1 MRYKSL
7 GKTGIDVSVISF
19 GGAPLGNEFGGIDLA
34 EGERAVHLAIER
46 GITLFDTSPYYGRTL
61 SETRLGEALQG
72 RRNQVI
78 LSSKCGRYDFASFD
92 FSEARVKSSVDESLR
107 RLGTDHLDLLI
118 AHDIEFADREQIVHE
133 TVPAMRDLQQA
144 GKIRAVGISGLPL
157 KILANVATRAQV
169 DFVLSYCRYNP
180 LIQDMDTYLTPVL
193 EKQGIG
199 LLNAA
204 PVHLR
209 LLTKEGALTKHP
221 ASESVKQAG
230 AAIVQACI
238 RHNADP
244 AIVALQ
250 FCLRHPYA
258 ASTCIGMSSQREVE
272 QNLTALDS
280 EIAPDLLAEIARIA
294 EPVKSTTWPSGRPE
308 NQDA

>member
-78 LSSKCGRYDFASFD
+78 LSSKCGRYDVASFD

-118 AHDIEFADREQIVHE
+118 AHDIEFGDREQIVHE
-133 TVPAMRDLQQA
+133 TVPAMRDLQRA

-157 KILANVATRAQV
+157 KMLADVATRAQV

-180 LIQDMDTYLTPVL
+180 LIQDMDTYLTPAL
-193 EKQGIG
+193 EKRGIG

-221 ASESVKQAG
+221 APESVKQAG
-230 AAIVQACI
+230 AAIVQACL

-250 FCLRHPYA
+250 FCLRHPYT

-294 EPVKSTTWPSGRPE
+294 EPVKNTTWPSGRPE

>member
-1 MRYKSL
+1 MRYRAL
-7 GKTGIDVSVISF
+7 GKTGVNLSVIGF
-19 GGAPLGNEFGGIDLA
+19 GGAPLGNEFGDVEVA

-46 GITLFDTSPYYGRTL
+46 GITFFDTSPYYGRTL
-61 SETRLGEALQG
+61 SETRVGKALLGK
-72 RRNQVI
+72 RDQVV
-78 LSSKCGRYDFASFD
+78 LSSKCGRYDTATFD
-92 FSEARVKSSVDESLR
+92 FSAARVKTSVDESLQ
-107 RLGTDHLDLLI
+107 RLQTDHLDLLI
-118 AHDIEFADREQIVHE
+118 AHDIEFGDREQIVHE
-133 TVPAMRDLQQA
+133 TVPAMRELQRA

-157 KILANVATRAQV
+157 KLLADVATRADV

-180 LIQDMDTYLTPVL
+180 LIQDMDVHLTPAL
-193 EKQGIG
+193 QKQGIG

-209 LLTKEGALTKHP
+209 LLTKEGALPKHP
-221 ASESVKQAG
+221 APEAVKKVG
-230 AAIVQACI
+230 VAIVQACL
-238 RHNADP
+238 RHGADP
-244 AIVALQ
+244 AVVALQ

-258 ASTCIGMSSQREVE
+258 ASTCVGMSNGREVE

-294 EPVKSTTWPSGRPE
+294 EPVKTTTWPSGRPE

>member
-1 MRYKSL
+1 MRYRPL
-7 GKTGIDVSVISF
+7 GKTGLNLSVIGF

-34 EGERAVHLAIER
+34 EGARTVHLAIER
-46 GITLFDTSPYYGRTL
+46 GFNFFDTSPYYGRTL
-61 SETRLGEALQG
+61 SETRLGEALAG
-72 RRNQVI
+72 KREQVL
-78 LSSKCGRYDFASFD
+78 LSSKCGRYDTAAFD
-92 FSEARVKSSVDESLR
+92 FSATRVKTSVDESLR
-107 RLGTDHLDLLI
+107 RLQTDYLDLLI
-118 AHDIEFADREQIVHE
+118 AHDIEFGDREQIVHE
-133 TVPAMRDLQQA
+133 TVPAMRELQRA

-157 KILANVATRAQV
+157 KVLADVATRGGV

-180 LIQDMDTYLTPVL
+180 LIQDMDAYLTPVL

-209 LLTKEGALTKHP
+209 LLTKEGALPTHP
-221 ASESVKQAG
+221 APASVKKAG
-230 AAIVQACI
+230 AEIVAACL
-238 RHNADP
+238 RHGVDP
-244 AIVALQ
+244 ASVALQ

-258 ASTCIGMSSQREVE
+258 ASTCVGMSNTREVE

-280 EIAPDLLAEIARIA
+280 EIPAELLAEITRIA
-294 EPVKSTTWPSGRPE
+294 EPVKTTTWPSGRPE

>member
-61 SETRLGEALQG
+61 AEARLGEALQG

-78 LSSKCGRYDFASFD
+78 LSSKCGRYDVASFD

-118 AHDIEFADREQIVHE
+118 AHDIEFGDREQIVHE
-133 TVPAMRDLQQA
+133 TVPTMRNLQQA

-157 KILANVATRAQV
+157 KILADVATRARV

-199 LLNAA
+199 LLNEA

-221 ASESVKQAG
+221 APESVKQAG

-272 QNLTALDS
+272 QNLTALGS

-294 EPVKSTTWPSGRPE
+294 EPVKNTTWPSGRPE

>member
-7 GKTGIDVSVISF
+7 GQTGINLSVISF

-34 EGERAVHLAIER
+34 EAQRAVHLAIDR
-46 GITLFDTSPYYGRTL
+46 GLTFFDTSPYYGRTL
-61 SETRLGEALQG
+61 SESRLGEALQG
-72 RRNQVI
+72 RRHEII
-78 LSSKCGRYDFASFD
+78 LSSKCGRYDLASFD
-92 FSEARVKSSVDESLR
+92 FSAARIKSSVDESLT
-107 RLGTDHLDLLI
+107 RLKTDHLDLLI

-133 TVPAMRDLQQA
+133 TVPAMRELQQA

-157 KILANVATRAQV
+157 KILADVATRARV

-180 LIQDMDTYLTPVL
+180 LIQDMDTHLTPIL
-193 EKQGIG
+193 QKQGIG
-199 LLNAA
+199 LINAA

-209 LLTKEGALTKHP
+209 LLTKEGATAKHP
-221 ASESVKQAG
+221 APENVKQAG
-230 AAIVQACI
+230 AAIVQACLK
-238 RHNADP
+238 HGADP

-258 ASTCIGMSSQREVE
+258 SSTCVGMSNQREVE
-272 QNLTALDS
+272 QNLNALDF
-280 EIAPDLLAEIARIA
+280 EIPPDLLAEIASIA
-294 EPVKSTTWPSGRPE
+294 EPVKNTTWPSGRPE

>member
-61 SETRLGEALQG
+61 SETRLGEALRG

-78 LSSKCGRYDFASFD
+78 LSSKCGRYDAASFD

-107 RLGTDHLDLLI
+107 RLGTDHLDLLV
-118 AHDIEFADREQIVHE
+118 AHDIEFGDREQIVHE

-157 KILANVATRAQV
+157 KILADVATRAQV

-180 LIQDMDTYLTPVL
+180 LIQDMDTLLTPVL

-209 LLTKEGALTKHP
+209 LLTKEGALAKHP
-221 ASESVKQAG
+221 APEAVKQAG

-238 RHNADP
+238 RHYADP